1 MRQISAALLFAFVAA
16 SAHAAA
22 KPTPGERCVTVGGG
36 YSRVVATV
44 PDPQDCCTG
53 KMQCAQFLSTTT
65 LVRPAHD
72 QRT

>member
-1 MRQISAALLFAFVAA
+1 MRKVSFVVLFVLVAA
-16 SAHAAA
+16 CAHAGSN
-22 KPTPGERCVTVGGG
+22 PGQSCVAVSGG

-44 PDPQDCCTG
+44 TNPQDCCTG

-65 LVRPAHD
+65 VVRPAHD

>member
-1 MRQISAALLFAFVAA
+1 MRQISAAILFGLVAA
-16 SAHAAA
+16 SAHAA
-22 KPTPGERCVTVGGG
+22 KPTPGESCVTVGGG
-36 YSRVVATV
+36 YARVVATV
-44 PDPQDCCTG
+44 TDPQDCCTG

>member
-1 MRQISAALLFAFVAA
+1 MRKIHAAVLFVLVAA
-16 SAHAAA
+16 SAHAEAN
-22 KPTPGERCVTVGGG
+22 PTPGQACIAVSGG

-44 PDPQDCCTG
+44 ANPQDCCTG

-65 LVRPAHD
+65 VVRPAHD